1 MRALRAVFL
10 LNGAALGVFYPFIAV
25 ILDGRGVP
33 PQGIGLITAA
43 SSAAFSL
50 AVPLWGHVADVIL
63 GRRRALAV
71 SAVGAAVFVLL
82 AGAPLPLVFMALGF
96 VGFSLFESAWG
107 PLGDALAV
115 NAIKDH
121 GRDYGRVRLLSSVGF
136 AIVTTAAG
144 FLYNVTGYGPAFA
157 LCAGLAVLLALAA
170 LRAPD
175 VDRADLKRVTGGHVR
190 GGSFGVA
197 LRIQPRLWLVLLA
210 ILLVHIG
217 IIAGFTYL
225 PLRLL
230 ELGGGPSDVALL
242 AGVSAFAEIPA
253 MLVVGGIAARIGIR
267 GLMAGSILVYGAC
280 FASWAVLDSPLL
292 IVATRVATGFAFA
305 GLWVG
310 SVLTMAVL
318 LPPRLQATGQGL
330 YQLTG
335 FGLAAVLANVVGGI
349 LYGTY
354 GSEIVFIL
362 ATILALVAAV
372 LAYAVFPRTGERV
385 AREGDFERPLPTS
398 QIDGVDPYVEMP
410 TVA

>member
-1 MRALRAVFL
+1 M
-10 LNGAALGVFYPFIAV
+10 
-25 ILDGRGVP
+25 ILADRNVSP
-33 PQGIGLITAA
+33 EGIGLITAA

-50 AVPLWGHVADVIL
+50 AVPAWGHVADVIL
-63 GRRRALAV
+63 GRRRALAA
-71 SAVGAAVFVLL
+71 SALGAAAFVLV
-82 AGAPLPLVFMALGF
+82 AGAPLPLVVMAVGF

-115 NAIKDH
+115 NAMSDH
-121 GRDYGRVRLLSSVGF
+121 RREYGRIRLLSSIGF
-136 AIVTTAAG
+136 AVVASLAG
-144 FLYNVTGYGPAFA
+144 FLYNVTGYGPSFA

-175 VDRADLKRVTGGHVR
+175 VDRADLDRVTGGHVR

-253 MLVVGGIAARIGIR
+253 MLLVGGIAARIGIR
-267 GLMAGSILVYGAC
+267 GLIAASILVYAAC
-280 FASWAVLDSPLL
+280 FASWAVLDSPFL
-292 IVATRVATGFAFA
+292 IVATRLATGFSFA

-318 LPPRLQATGQGL
+318 LPPRLQATGQGM

-335 FGLAAVLANVVGGI
+335 FGLAAVLANVFGGL
-349 LYGTY
+349 LYGSV
-354 GSEIVFIL
+354 GSQVVFVL
-362 ATILALVAAV
+362 ATILALGAAV
-372 LAYAVFPRTGERV
+372 LAYAVFPRTGEQV
-385 AREGDFERPLPTS
+385 AREGDFEHPVARPGP
-398 QIDGVDPYVEMP
+398 P
-410 TVA
+410 A

>member
-25 ILDGRGVP
+25 ILADRGVP
-33 PQGIGLITAA
+33 PEGIGLITAA

-71 SAVGAAVFVLL
+71 AGIGSAGFVLL

-115 NAIKDH
+115 NAISNH
-121 GRDYGRVRLLSSVGF
+121 GREYGRIRLLSSIGF
-136 AIVTTAAG
+136 AVVASLAG

-157 LCAGLAVLLALAA
+157 LCAVLAVLLGLAA

-190 GGSFGVA
+190 GGSFGTA
-197 LRIQPRLWLVLLA
+197 LQIQPRLWPVLATL
-210 ILLVHIG
+210 LLVHVG

-225 PLRLL
+225 PLRLV

-253 MLVVGGIAARIGIR
+253 MLVVGSIAARIGIR
-267 GLMAGSILVYGAC
+267 GLIAASILVYAAC
-280 FASWAVLDSPLL
+280 FAAWTVLDSPLAI
-292 IVATRVATGFAFA
+292 IVSRLATGFSFS

-330 YQLTG
+330 YQLVG
-335 FGLAAVLANVVGGI
+335 FGLAAVIANVGGGF
-349 LYGTY
+349 LYGAF
-354 GSEIVFIL
+354 GSEVVFGL
-362 ATILALVAAV
+362 AALIALVAAV
-372 LAYAVFPRTGERV
+372 MAYAFFPRTGERV
-385 AREGDFERPLPTS
+385 AREEDFERPLPLPATP
-398 QIDGVDPYVEMP
+398 V
-410 TVA
+410 

>member
-25 ILDGRGVP
+25 ILADRGVP
-33 PQGIGLITAA
+33 PEGIGLITAA

-71 SAVGAAVFVLL
+71 AGVGAAAFVLL
-82 AGAPLPLVFMALGF
+82 AGAPLPLVVMAFGF
-96 VGFSLFESAWG
+96 IGFSLFESAWG

-115 NAIKDH
+115 NAITDH
-121 GRDYGRVRLLSSVGF
+121 GREYGRIRLLSSIGF
-136 AIVTTAAG
+136 AVVASAAG
-144 FLYNVTGYGPAFA
+144 FLYNVTGYGPAFV
-157 LCAGLAVLLALAA
+157 LCAALAVLLALAA

-175 VDRADLKRVTGGHVR
+175 VDRADLQRVTGGHVR

-197 LRIQPRLWLVLLA
+197 LRIQPRLWPVLLA
-210 ILLVHIG
+210 ILLVHVG

-242 AGVSAFAEIPA
+242 ASVSAFAEIPA
-253 MLVVGGIAARIGIR
+253 MLVVGGIAARVGIR
-267 GLMAGSILVYGAC
+267 GLIGASILVYAAC
-280 FASWAVLDSPLL
+280 FASWVVLDSPLL

-335 FGLAAVLANVVGGI
+335 FGLAAVVANIGGGF
-349 LYGTY
+349 LYGMY
-354 GSEIVFIL
+354 GSEIVFVIATLL
-362 ATILALVAAV
+362 AVGAAALAF
-372 LAYAVFPRTGERV
+372 AVFPRTGEQV
-385 AREGDFERPLPTS
+385 AVEDDFERPLPLAA
-398 QIDGVDPYVEMP
+398 PP
-410 TVA
+410 A

>member
-25 ILDGRGVP
+25 ILADRNVSP
-33 PQGIGLITAA
+33 EGIGLITAA

-50 AVPLWGHVADVIL
+50 AVPAWGHVADVIL
-63 GRRRALAV
+63 GRRRALAA
-71 SAVGAAVFVLL
+71 SALGAAAFVLV
-82 AGAPLPLVFMALGF
+82 AGAPLPLVVMAVGF

-115 NAIKDH
+115 NAMSDH
-121 GRDYGRVRLLSSVGF
+121 RREYGRIRLLSSIGF
-136 AIVTTAAG
+136 AVVASLAG
-144 FLYNVTGYGPAFA
+144 FLYNVTGYGPSFA

-175 VDRADLKRVTGGHVR
+175 VDRADLDRVTGGHVR

-253 MLVVGGIAARIGIR
+253 MLLVGGIAARIGIR
-267 GLMAGSILVYGAC
+267 GLIAASILVYAAC
-280 FASWAVLDSPLL
+280 FASWAVLDSPFL
-292 IVATRVATGFAFA
+292 IVATRLATGFSFA

-318 LPPRLQATGQGL
+318 LPPRLQATGQGM

-335 FGLAAVLANVVGGI
+335 FGLAAVLANVFGGL
-349 LYGTY
+349 LYGSV
-354 GSEIVFIL
+354 GSQVVFVL
-362 ATILALVAAV
+362 ATILALGAAV
-372 LAYAVFPRTGERV
+372 LAYAVFPRTGEQV
-385 AREGDFERPLPTS
+385 AREGDFEHPVARPGP
-398 QIDGVDPYVEMP
+398 P
-410 TVA
+410 A

>member
-1 MRALRAVFL
+1 MRALRAIFL

-25 ILDGRGVP
+25 ILDDLGASP
-33 PQGIGLITAA
+33 EQIGLVTAA
-43 SSAAFSL
+43 SSAAFSV
-50 AVPLWGHVADVIL
+50 AAPPWGHVADVIL

-71 SAVGAAVFVLL
+71 SALGAGIFVLL
-82 AGAPLPLVFMALGF
+82 AGAPVPLVLVALGL

-115 NAIKDH
+115 NAITDH
-121 GRDYGRVRLLSSVGF
+121 GPQYGRVRLLSSVGF
-136 AIVTTAAG
+136 AVVATSAG
-144 FLYNVTGYGPAFA
+144 FVYNVTGYGPAFV
-157 LCAGLAVLLALAA
+157 LCALLAGLLALAA
-170 LRAPD
+170 LYAPD
-175 VDRADLKRVTGGHVR
+175 VDRADLAAVGGASTR
-190 GGSFGVA
+190 GGSFVVA
-197 LRIQPRLWLVLLA
+197 LRIQPRLLPVLLA
-210 ILLVHIG
+210 ILLVHVG

-267 GLMAGSILVYGAC
+267 GLVAGSIFLYAAC
-280 FASWAVLDSPLL
+280 FASWIVLESPIL

-335 FGLAAVLANVVGGI
+335 FGLAAVIANVGGG
-349 LYGTY
+349 LLLGMF
-354 GSEIVFIL
+354 GSAIVFAIATVLGVL
-362 ATILALVAAV
+362 AGILALV
-372 LAYAVFPRTGERV
+372 VFPSTGEQV
-385 AREGDFERPLPTS
+385 AREEDFERPLPFPAT
-398 QIDGVDPYVEMP
+398 P
-410 TVA
+410 A

>member
-25 ILDGRGVP
+25 ILTDRGVP
-33 PQGIGLITAA
+33 PEGIGLITAA

-71 SAVGAAVFVLL
+71 AAIGSAGFVLL
-82 AGAPLPLVFMALGF
+82 AGAPVPLVVMALGF

-115 NAIKDH
+115 NAITNH
-121 GRDYGRVRLLSSVGF
+121 GREYGRIRLLSSIGF
-136 AIVTTAAG
+136 AVVVTLAG

-157 LCAGLAVLLALAA
+157 LCAGLAVLLGLAA

-175 VDRADLKRVTGGHVR
+175 VDRANLERVTGGHVR

-197 LRIQPRLWLVLLA
+197 LRIQPRLWPVLLA
-210 ILLVHIG
+210 LILVHVG

-267 GLMAGSILVYGAC
+267 GLIAASILVYAAC

-292 IVATRVATGFAFA
+292 IVLTRIATGFSFA

-335 FGLAAVLANVVGGI
+335 FGLAAVLANVIGGF
-349 LYGTY
+349 LYGAF
-354 GSEIVFIL
+354 GSQIVFVL
-362 ATILALVAAV
+362 ATLLALCAAV
-372 LAYAVFPRTGERV
+372 LAYAVFPRTGEQV
-385 AREGDFERPLPTS
+385 AREEDFERPVPLAPVP
-398 QIDGVDPYVEMP
+398 G
-410 TVA
+410 

>member
-25 ILDGRGVP
+25 ILADRGVSP
-33 PQGIGLITAA
+33 AGIGLVTAA

-71 SAVGAAVFVLL
+71 AGAGAGIFVLL
-82 AGAPLPLVFMALGF
+82 AGAPVPLVLVTLGF

-115 NAIKDH
+115 NAITDH
-121 GRDYGRVRLLSSVGF
+121 GREYGRVRLLSSVGF
-136 AIVTTAAG
+136 AVVATSAG
-144 FLYNVTGYGPAFA
+144 FLYNLTGYGPSFV
-157 LCAGLAVLLALAA
+157 LCAMLAGLLAVAA
-170 LRAPD
+170 LYAPD
-175 VDRADLKRVTGGHVR
+175 VDRADLAAVGGGKTSR
-190 GGSFGVA
+190 GGSFVVA
-197 LRIQPRLWLVLLA
+197 LRIQPRLLPVLLA
-210 ILLVHIG
+210 LLLVHVG

-253 MLVVGGIAARIGIR
+253 MLVVGAIAARIGIR
-267 GLMAGSILVYGAC
+267 GLIAGSIFLYAAC
-280 FASWAVLDSPLL
+280 FASWIVLDSPVL
-292 IVATRVATGFAFA
+292 IVATRIATGFAFA

-310 SVLTMAVL
+310 SVLTVAVL

-335 FGLAAVLANVVGGI
+335 FGLAAVIANVGGGL
-349 LYGTY
+349 LYGAF
-354 GSEIVFIL
+354 GPAIVFAIATGL
-362 ATILALVAAV
+362 AVLAGLLALV
-372 LAYAVFPRTGERV
+372 VFPGIGERV
-385 AREGDFERPLPTS
+385 AREEDFARSLPFPTRP
-398 QIDGVDPYVEMP
+398 
-410 TVA
+410 A

>member
-25 ILDGRGVP
+25 ILADRGVP
-33 PQGIGLITAA
+33 PAGIGLITAA

-71 SAVGAAVFVLL
+71 AAVGGGVFVLL
-82 AGAPLPLVFMALGF
+82 AGAPVPLVLMTLGF

-115 NAIKDH
+115 NAITNH
-121 GRDYGRVRLLSSVGF
+121 GREYGRIRLISSLGF
-136 AIVTTAAG
+136 AIVATLAG
-144 FLYNVTGYGPAFA
+144 FVYDVTGYGPSFVACA
-157 LCAGLAVLLALAA
+157 VLAGLLAVAA
-170 LRAPD
+170 LYAPD
-175 VDRADLKRVTGGHVR
+175 VARADLAAVGGAPRR
-190 GGSFGVA
+190 GGSFAVA
-197 LRIQPRLWLVLLA
+197 VRIQPRLRLVLLA
-210 ILLVHIG
+210 LLLVHIG

-253 MLVVGGIAARIGIR
+253 MLVVGAIAARIGIR
-267 GLMAGSILVYGAC
+267 GLIAGSIFLYAAC
-280 FASWAVLDSPLL
+280 FASWVVIESPAL
-292 IVATRVATGFAFA
+292 IIATRVVTGFSFA

-335 FGLAAVLANVVGGI
+335 FGVAAIIANVFGGL
-349 LYGTY
+349 LYGSL
-354 GSEIVFIL
+354 GSGVVFAIAAAL
-362 ATILALVAAV
+362 ACVAAV
-372 LAYAVFPRTGERV
+372 IAFAVFPRTGAEV
-385 AREGDFERPLPTS
+385 AREEDFEVSLPFPAT
-398 QIDGVDPYVEMP
+398 P
-410 TVA
+410 A